1 MALTANFEG
10 RIMQNFVAPSAESSF
25 GDGTLAQLTFRY
37 WRMMMRRR
45 WMVITILATA
55 LVLGLVV
62 TLLMTPLYTA
72 TATIEIARQQDKIT
86 NVAGVTPEA
95 TGLDLEF
102 YQTQY
107 SLLKAHSLAERV
119 ARTLKLDSGTKL
131 YDLYRIDPVEVERL
145 PNQSASEFGAEQR
158 ERRMRQLSDILLSK
172 LSIEPIRGS
181 RLVNIR
187 ITSPEPT
194 FSAQVANAWTRQFI
208 ETTLDRRFQST
219 TAARQYLE
227 KRLEQLR
234 VRLEQ
239 SERDLVGYAS
249 RERLVTLQ
257 TNRDDEGRTT
267 SERSIIADDLQSL
280 NQALALATAE
290 RVRAES
296 HIKSPGATTTATL
309 ANIPIGQLRQRR
321 AEVASEYAKAQSQ
334 FEPEYPTVKA
344 LASQVAA
351 LDRSIAIE
359 EGRVSRSISGEYSEA
374 VRRESD
380 LREKVEDLKSSLL
393 DQRRRSIQYNIFQR
407 EVDTNRT
414 LYEGLLQRYKEIGVA
429 GVGANNVSIVDAAAT
444 PQIPSSPNLLLNVIL
459 ALLVGSIAA
468 FAAVL
473 VRDQLEDTITDLED
487 LKSNLG
493 LPSLG
498 SIPHS
503 GDDDP
508 VTMLN
513 DRKSIATEAY
523 MSLQAN
529 LQFSSDHGIPRS
541 IVVTSTR
548 SGEGKSTTA
557 FATAFLLAR
566 TGRKVILVD
575 ADMRSPSVHQLLSV
589 RNTGGLSNF
598 LSGED
603 DVNSLI
609 QTTDKSGMMAMLA
622 GPIPPNAAEL
632 LTGPRFKELIE
643 RLTASYDHVVIDA
656 PPVLGLADA
665 PLIASEVEATI
676 YTVESDGVRASLVR
690 TAVGRLSAVNANLI
704 GAVLTKFDPK
714 KARFSYGYEYG
725 YSYGGNAD
733 KD

>member
-1 MALTANFEG
+1 
-10 RIMQNFVAPSAESSF
+10 MQDSVTRSIESSF
-25 GDGTLAQLTFRY
+25 GDGTLAQLTFKY

-45 WMVITILATA
+45 WMVITVLATA
-55 LVLGLVV
+55 FVLGLVA

-72 TATIEIARQQDKIT
+72 SATIEIARQQDKIT
-86 NVAGVTPEA
+86 NVEGVTPES

-119 ARTLKLDSGTKL
+119 VRSLKLDSGTKL
-131 YDLYRIDPVEVERL
+131 YDLYGIKPVEVERL
-145 PNQSASEFGAEQR
+145 PNQASSEFAAAQR
-158 ERRMRQLSDILLSK
+158 ERRMRQLSDILLNK
-172 LSIEPIRGS
+172 LGIEPIRGS
-181 RLVNIR
+181 RLVNVR
-187 ITSPEPT
+187 ITSPEAA
-194 FSAQVANAWTRQFI
+194 FSAQAANAWTREFI
-208 ETTLDRRFQST
+208 ETTLDRRFAS
-219 TAARQYLE
+219 TAAARHFLE
-227 KRLEQLR
+227 QRLEQLR

-239 SERDLVGYAS
+239 SERDLVSYAS
-249 RERLVTLQ
+249 RERLITLQ
-257 TNRDDEGRTT
+257 TNRDDDGRTT
-267 SERSIIADDLQSL
+267 SERSIVADDLQSL
-280 NQALALATAE
+280 NQALALAMAE

-296 HIKSPGATTTATL
+296 RLKSPNAATTAAL
-309 ANIPIGQLRQRR
+309 GNISIGQLRQRR

-334 FEPEYPTVKA
+334 FETEYPTVKA
-344 LASQVAA
+344 LASQLSA
-351 LDRSIAIE
+351 LDRSIASE
-359 EGRVSRSISGEYSEA
+359 EARISRSIGGEYSEA

-380 LREKVEDLKSSLL
+380 LSAKVEELKSNLL
-393 DQRRRSIQYNIFQR
+393 DQKRRSIQYNIFQR

-444 PQIPSSPNLLLNVIL
+444 PQVPSSPNLLLNLLL
-459 ALLVGSIAA
+459 ALLVGTIAA
-468 FAAVL
+468 FVAVV
-473 VRDQLEDTITDLED
+473 VRDQLEDSIADLED
-487 LKSNLG
+487 LKNNLG

-503 GDDDP
+503 GNEDP
-508 VTMLN
+508 VALLD
-513 DRKSIATEAY
+513 DRKSVATEAY

-529 LQFSSDHGIPRS
+529 LQFASDHGIPRS

-575 ADMRSPSVHQLLSV
+575 ADMRSPSVHHLLGAQ
-589 RNTGGLSNF
+589 NIAGLSNF
-598 LSGED
+598 LSGD
-603 DVNSLI
+603 DDIKSLI
-609 QTTDKSGMMAMLA
+609 RQTDKSGMAAMLA

-632 LTGPRFKELIE
+632 LTGPRFRHLIE
-643 RLTASYDHVVIDA
+643 LLTASFDHVIIDA

-676 YTVESDGVRASLVR
+676 YTVESDGARASLVR
-690 TAVGRLSAVNANLI
+690 AAVGRLTTVNANLI

-714 KARFSYGYEYG
+714 KARLGYGYEYG
-725 YSYGGNAD
+725 YSYGSSKE